1 MTQQE
6 AEAYIER
13 MALIWHV
20 KGLTLVKLDL
30 RVETPA
36 VKIQVDERVEVYM
49 SKPRY
54 SLAYLDEGRS
64 IVAKLFCRVSTG
76 EVTAQEKIIGTD
88 DTNTNGPITTQ
99 WMPFFRRGCWLSG
112 LPIEATAHEKAE
124 WMQDFTREEIESW
137 NLQF

>member
-1 MTQQE
+1 
-6 AEAYIER
+6 